1 MYFYMAYLARV
12 IGTEGIG
19 SIGLAQSI
27 ANFSFI
33 AFSYGFDAIG
43 TREVAK
49 LKDNNQVIVNNAFSL
64 RLVLS
69 LIVFLLILFALVFV
83 NRDYNVKLVIALIG
97 TTVISQ
103 ALLLNWYFVG
113 VEKMNVIAIRT
124 ISLSILNFVGILLLV
139 KNENDTLIAAT
150 VISATLFL
158 NALALVYY
166 FIKKIA
172 PIKLQLNKVII
183 KQLFLSSL
191 PISITFVLVAIN
203 HSLGIVSTS
212 YFRPNTYLYDNGI
225 YFAAFKFTSLALVPL
240 SIFQNSFFAKLSQ
253 AENKEEKQSI
263 FNKYSDLVYFFAVAL
278 AMGLFFFSDKL
289 ILILWGS
296 KFQESVS
303 ILQIMSLSTFFAYLN
318 VSITPALIAW
328 GKERKV
334 LYAISFGSAVNLIV
348 IWLIVP
354 SNGAYGA
361 AVCLIIAEF
370 LIFIAQL
377 YFIKT
382 ELSSF
387 NFNSLGKIF
396 IVNLIAIT
404 PIIVMNYLKINN
416 LFSLPLYLLILITLS
431 DKLKI
436 FSLREVVGMIR
447 K

>member
-1 MYFYMAYLARV
+1 MAYLARV

-33 AFSYGFDAIG
+33 AFSFGFDAIG

-49 LKDNNQVIVNNAFSL
+49 NKSDNQEIVNNAFSL

-69 LIVFLLILFALVFV
+69 LIVFVLILITLVFI

-124 ISLSILNFVGILLLV
+124 ISLSTLNFLGIIFLV
-139 KNENDTLIAAT
+139 KNPEDTYIAAI
-150 VISATLFL
+150 VIAVTLLL
-158 NALALVYY
+158 NALALVIY
-166 FIKKIA
+166 FIRRIA
-172 PIKLQLNKVII
+172 PIKIQFNKAII
-183 KQLFLSSL
+183 KQFFISSL
-191 PISITFVLVAIN
+191 PISLTFVLVSLN
-203 HSLGIVSTS
+203 HNLGIVSTS
-212 YFRPNTYLYDNGI
+212 KFRPDTYLYDNGI

-253 AENKEEKQSI
+253 ADTQDAKQSI

-289 ILILWGS
+289 ILILWGN

-303 ILQIMSLSTFFAYLN
+303 VLQIMSLSTFFAYLN
-318 VSITPALIAW
+318 VSLTPALIAW
-328 GKERKV
+328 GKEKKV
-334 LYAISFGSAVNLIV
+334 LYAITIGSIINLLF
-348 IWLIVP
+348 IWFLVP

-361 AVCLIIAEF
+361 AICLIITEF
-370 LIFIAQL
+370 LIFLAQL
-377 YFIKT
+377 YFVKI
-382 ELSSF
+382 ELHSF
-387 NFNSLGKIF
+387 NFSSLTKI
-396 IVNLIAIT
+396 IVINLIAVI
-404 PIIVMNYLKINN
+404 PIITMNYFNVNN
-416 LFSLPLYLLILITLS
+416 LLALPLYLVILITLS
-431 DKLKI
+431 DKMKI
-436 FSLREVVGMIR
+436 FSLNEVVGMLR